1 MSNETQSQI
10 FEAYLP
16 SGLKIW
22 INLAHV
28 VSVLSNVTTT
38 FNQSG
43 SSVLEIS
50 MVNGERHELTN
61 DESESYTMWAD
72 QFIFAFNSFYN
83 QNT

>member
-16 SGLKIW
+16 SGQHTW
-22 INLAHV
+22 INLTHV
-28 VSVLSNVTTT
+28 VSANST
-38 FNQSG
+38 FSQSG

-50 MVNGERHELTN
+50 MVNGERYKLIN

-72 QFIFAFNSFYN
+72 QFIFAFNTFYN